1 LGVGAAGLTVTS
13 PTVYIALG
21 DVASTTFQV
30 ATTGTVA
37 AADAISYSL
46 GTITKPDGSTMT
58 VAAADGVAAASTEVK
73 LVTGTSVNGLTVW
86 TTAADTNAVTDTA
99 GVAPLSLTLANIR
112 GQISMFPA
120 VVGSYTVTLTANP
133 TVGADVTAIWT
144 VVVTAPTTALAVT
157 SKSAASLAASSWGTV
172 TNTSGSATFT
182 ASVDL
187 VSTDIGKAVYTV
199 ANGYIG
205 TIATVV
211 AGGGT
216 FSAVTTTP
224 TIAAVAGWLGTLPTT
239 TVGNGLVAG
248 QIIGLTATA
257 GKTVALN
264 VSLTGSA
271 FQTGKTRAN
280 ITGVGVAGTS
290 AAAATGNNINSLITF
305 TAPAS
310 AGTYPMTIQYSKLGT
325 FLTAYPSTD
334 MPVASIAFTLT
345 VSAASGLSTALSTA
359 LITNTTTATPTTNA
373 VAYAGYKTVN
383 AAIAQVIVS
392 LKNADG
398 TATTPGH
405 VVTASVSGAGF
416 VLVDTSTTMVV
427 TTGLRSTSAASVA
440 GVGVVH
446 IGSDGTTGTGTV
458 TVSVTD
464 AATLATTVLGTFTVT
479 TYGDVAKLEISTTNF
494 TIGAATGAATGSAAP
509 ARGDAADLLGALTT
523 ILTPAF
529 IVKTTDAA
537 GNVSSIKNALV
548 PTIVSSNS
556 VSVSGGTCVLDNGAG
571 IYSSG
576 DGVGYYNCS
585 FSTTAASKSGDKATL
600 TVRTLDPATGTTYI
614 SATVDVTVG
623 GARYKETISL
633 DKAAYNEGEAMV
645 VTRTAVDDA
654 GNPVAD
660 GSAAP
665 SVVFNKAIGG
675 AMSANAAFYVGGKV
689 ATSATKPVVFAPT
702 SSGVFEARIVGLNG
716 SLITTSPIITTATVA
731 QSSTEA
737 AASAAGDAAAEA
749 TDAANAAT
757 DAANAAAEAADAATA
772 AAQDAADAVAA
783 LSTSVTAMVDAL
795 RKQITS
801 LTNLVIKIQKKVK
814 A

>member
-1 LGVGAAGLTVTS
+1 MSTKT
-13 PTVYIALG
+13 TFKRIALVA
-21 DVASTTFQV
+21 VASLGFGLLSV
-30 ATTGTVA
+30 VPSNAAVPSITGV
-37 AADAISYSL
+37 S
-46 GTITKPDGSTMT
+46 
-58 VAAADGVAAASTEVK
+58 
-73 LVTGTSVNGLTVW
+73 
-86 TTAADTNAVTDTA
+86 
-99 GVAPLSLTLANIR
+99 
-112 GQISMFPA
+112 
-120 VVGSYTVTLTANP
+120 
-133 TVGADVTAIWT
+133 
-144 VVVTAPTTALAVT
+144 
-157 SKSAASLAASSWGTV
+157 SKSAASLDATFGTV
-172 TNTSGSATFT
+172 SNTSGAAAF
-182 ASVDL
+182 V
-187 VSTDIGKAVYTV
+187 TDITLPLTAIGRAIYT
-199 ANGYIG
+199 AADGYIG
-205 TIATVV
+205 TVATVTTL
-211 AGGGT
+211 GGT
-216 FSAVTTTP
+216 FTAVTTT
-224 TIAAVAGWLGTLPTT
+224 TSLATAVAYLGTLPTT
-239 TVGNGLVAG
+239 TTSNGVTTG
-248 QIIGLTATA
+248 IINGMTVTA
-257 GKTVALN
+257 GKTVGLN
-264 VSLTGSA
+264 VRYAAGTPA
-271 FQTGKTRAN
+271 ATEKTRAVYAG
-280 ITGVGVAGTS
+280 IGVAGTS
-290 AAAATGNNINSLITF
+290 AASAAATTQVNSFITF

-310 AGTYPMTIQYSKLGT
+310 AGTYPMSIEHSVLGT
-325 FLTAYPSTD
+325 FLTAYPNAD
-334 MPVASIAFTLT
+334 RPFADVAFTLT
-345 VSAASGLSTALSTA
+345 VTAASGLSTALSTA

-398 TATTPGH
+398 TATAAGH

-416 VLVDTSTTMVV
+416 VLVDTDTTMKV

-494 TIGAATGAATGSAAP
+494 TIGAATGATTGSAQAV
-509 ARGDAADLLGALTT
+509 RGDAADLLGALTT

-675 AMSANAAFYVGGKV
+675 AMSSNAAFYVGGKV
-689 ATSATKPVVFAPT
+689 ATSATKPVVFAPA